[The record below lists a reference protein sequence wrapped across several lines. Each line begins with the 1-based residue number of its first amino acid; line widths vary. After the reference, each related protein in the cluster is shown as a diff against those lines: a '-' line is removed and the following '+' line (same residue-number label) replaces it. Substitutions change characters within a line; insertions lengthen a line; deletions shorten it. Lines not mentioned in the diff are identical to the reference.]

1 MRVHAVPLL
10 ARACVIL
17 ALCCSGAIDARAED
31 TKLVLIIHSNE
42 SVLPATV
49 IVDENIRKGMRSD
62 APYRLEFFSEFMDAA
77 RFPRPEQEARI
88 EVFLRE
94 KYAPLPI
101 DLVITTGPQALDFL
115 MRRRASLFPQAPV
128 LFSGV
133 SDDAPVLQNL
143 PSGVSGVVSRLDP
156 VQTLELA
163 LRLQPDA
170 RQVVVV
176 SGAADFDRKWDTTA
190 RSKFRPYEGRLTFS
204 YLSGLPMAALL
215 RELGRLT
222 PDTIVIYLTII
233 RDGAG
238 ENFLP
243 RDVARMLS
251 DAAGAPVYGLY
262 DTYLDHGIV
271 GGYMDTFA
279 AIGTETARLA
289 RQVLA
294 GAVPET
300 FPPHEAETHA
310 YRVDWR
316 QLQRWGLSESRL
328 PPGSI
333 VLFKR
338 VSLWDQYKGQVAG
351 ALGLIVLQSLLIIA
365 LWIQMRRRRRAEDL
379 VTASEERMSL
389 AAVSANIGLWR
400 WDVATGDVWVTEHCQ
415 KLLGLRPRETL
426 EGFLLAVHPDDRPGV
441 RRAIETA
448 ISTDEPFETEYRLAL
463 PDGSTRWLSA
473 RGSAV
478 RDASGGSTRLMGV
491 IVDISQRKQAELES
505 DLQRQEL
512 THLTRVGVLGELSG
526 ALAHEL
532 GQPLATIFSNAQ
544 AAQRFLAQE
553 PVDLRE
559 IREILDD
566 ILAED
571 KRASEVIRRLRAML
585 KKGQAQLQ
593 PLDLNDVTTE
603 VLDLARADLVGRSVG
618 VTTQLAPDLP
628 AVRGDRIQ
636 LQQVL
641 LNLIFNACEAMSD
654 NDPAERQLAIV
665 TAPNGLGTAQIS
677 VIDRGNGIPAN
688 MLERLFEPFVTTKA
702 QGLGLGLSISRS
714 IVTAHGGRLWAANNP
729 DRGASFFV
737 ALPAVG
743 SEPS

>member
-1 MRVHAVPLL
+1 L
-10 ARACVIL
+10 IL
-17 ALCCSGAIDARAED
+17 
-31 TKLVLIIHSNE
+31 
-42 SVLPATV
+42 
-49 IVDENIRKGMRSD
+49 
-62 APYRLEFFSEFMDAA
+62 
-77 RFPRPEQEARI
+77 
-88 EVFLRE
+88 
-94 KYAPLPI
+94 
-101 DLVITTGPQALDFL
+101 
-115 MRRRASLFPQAPV
+115 
-128 LFSGV
+128 
-133 SDDAPVLQNL
+133 
-143 PSGVSGVVSRLDP
+143 
-156 VQTLELA
+156 
-163 LRLQPDA
+163 
-170 RQVVVV
+170 
-176 SGAADFDRKWDTTA
+176 
-190 RSKFRPYEGRLTFS
+190 
-204 YLSGLPMAALL
+204 
-215 RELGRLT
+215 
-222 PDTIVIYLTII
+222 
-233 RDGAG
+233 
-238 ENFLP
+238 
-243 RDVARMLS
+243 
-251 DAAGAPVYGLY
+251 
-262 DTYLDHGIV
+262 
-271 GGYMDTFA
+271 
-279 AIGTETARLA
+279 
-289 RQVLA
+289 
-294 GAVPET
+294 
-300 FPPHEAETHA
+300 
-310 YRVDWR
+310 
-316 QLQRWGLSESRL
+316 
-328 PPGSI
+328 
-333 VLFKR
+333 
-338 VSLWDQYKGQVAG
+338 
-351 ALGLIVLQSLLIIA
+351 LQSLLIVA
-365 LWIQMRRRRRAEDL
+365 LWIQMRRRRRAENL
-379 VTASEERMSL
+379 VAASEQRMSL

-426 EGFLLAVHPDDRPGV
+426 EGFLQAVHPDDRPVV
-441 RRAIETA
+441 RRAIEAA
-448 ISTDEPFETEYRLAL
+448 ISTDEPFETEYRLIL
-463 PDGSTRWLSA
+463 PDDSIRWLSA

-512 THLTRVGVLGELSG
+512 AHLTRVGVLGELSG

-532 GQPLATIFSNAQ
+532 GQPLAAIFSNAQ

-603 VLDLARADLVGRSVG
+603 VLDLARADLMGRSVG
-618 VTTQLAPDLP
+618 VTTRLAPDLP

-641 LNLIFNACEAMSD
+641 LNLILNACEAMSD

-714 IVTAHGGRLWAANNP
+714 IVTAHGGRVWAANNP

-737 ALPAVG
+737 VLPAAG
-743 SEPS
+743 SETS